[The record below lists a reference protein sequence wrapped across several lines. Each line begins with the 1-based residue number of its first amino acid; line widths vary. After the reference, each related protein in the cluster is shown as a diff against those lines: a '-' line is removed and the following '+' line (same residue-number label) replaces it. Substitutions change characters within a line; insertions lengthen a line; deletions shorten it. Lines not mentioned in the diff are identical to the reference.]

1 MPFGGTCIL
10 FLLKLKEKRMNKIK
24 KAFLRTLAALFLA
37 IGSSCMVT
45 GGINLAQSN
54 TNLGSNV
61 TIVAVGILFLAVFAI
76 VEMGIVIYE
85 VSLTN
90 DGG

>member
-1 MPFGGTCIL
+1 
-10 FLLKLKEKRMNKIK
+10 MNKIK

-54 TNLGSNV
+54 INLGSNV
-61 TIVAVGILFLAVFAI
+61 TIVVVGILFLAVFMI